1 MPSLAQLQAEPWWSR
16 EIITDELDWLGD
28 ELCRRSGRSRDA
40 FGSKGNT
47 AHLSGGHRSQEWLK
61 NSDWCENRSYT
72 VQSGLS
78 SDQARHIGACDFTPG
93 DWGTASNRAL
103 MKQMTRQLFDAAR
116 SGRLV
121 GVRQIF
127 GTLDGVRAIGLNVQ
141 TNSTTVPDDSH
152 LEHIHLTF
160 DRKYLRDSGL
170 MARIA
175 DIITGEDMPNSL
187 EYSAAWIVQRL
198 SEMAPIT
205 IPADSSIG
213 YTGYTAPNKL
223 AEAINKLVAAAAA
236 DETRDAVTLAAIQS
250 LSAGT
255 GGDPAPVL
263 EAIRDEAEK
272 TRALVETVH
281 QQEMAALKR
290 DYDAE
295 VAGLRAELE
304 QLAQ

>member
-1 MPSLAQLQAEPWWSR
+1 
-16 EIITDELDWLGD
+16 
-28 ELCRRSGRSRDA
+28 
-40 FGSKGNT
+40 
-47 AHLSGGHRSQEWLK
+47 
-61 NSDWCENRSYT
+61 
-72 VQSGLS
+72 
-78 SDQARHIGACDFTPG
+78 
-93 DWGTASNRAL
+93 
-103 MKQMTRQLFDAAR
+103 
-116 SGRLV
+116 
-121 GVRQIF
+121 
-127 GTLDGVRAIGLNVQ
+127 
-141 TNSTTVPDDSH
+141 
-152 LEHIHLTF
+152 
-160 DRKYLRDSGL
+160 
-170 MARIA
+170 
-175 DIITGEDMPNSL
+175 MPNSL